1 MAACCLRSKPLIAG
15 CRNWKNP
22 KGYEQLQWNKYWIPE
37 DCIGVKE
44 KEQSRTELP
53 ATGAVLRRRNRKR
66 GYYSSYGSSYGS
78 YGSYGHG
85 RNKEKKVAIGV
96 AAAVVVAI
104 LIIVVLGLVLGG
116 KKPDENEMAE
126 AVSEDLVSVD
136 LIFPTVSVDEAVSED
151 IAEPVTHPDDDF
163 RCKPLTPFYEGY
175 KVYSDDT
182 TATITSD
189 KVISEYAVL
198 IDLSDGHVV
207 ARKNADTVIYPASM
221 TKVMTVLVAAEN
233 ITDLDAEY
241 AVSQETMNYVFTNDC
256 SAVNYEVGEVA
267 TAREL
272 FYGTI
277 LPSGADA
284 ALTLADAACGSK
296 DAFVDAMNDK
306 AKELG
311 IANTAHFENPVG
323 IFSEDNKC
331 TVIDM
336 AMIMKA
342 ALENE
347 MCFKA
352 LSAHKY
358 KTAETEEHPD
368 GINISNRFLR
378 RIEDLETPGEVVAAK
393 TGFVNQSRNC
403 AVSYFE
409 AYDGKE
415 YICVTGKSTSAWQA
429 IYDHVEIY
437 NRYCACE
444 KTEETVSEDTAA
456 SENKAVSDDQAV
468 SENRIT
474 DKPALQ

>member
-1 MAACCLRSKPLIAG
+1 MA
-15 CRNWKNP
+15 
-22 KGYEQLQWNKYWIPE
+22 
-37 DCIGVKE
+37 E
-44 KEQSRTELP
+44 K
-53 ATGAVLRRRNRKR
+53 VLRRRNRKR
-66 GYYSSYGSSYGS
+66 GYHSSYSGS
-78 YGSYGHG
+78 YGSMYSSSYGR

-96 AAAVVVAI
+96 AAIVVVLI
-104 LIIVVLGLVLGG
+104 LLIVVLGLVLGS
-116 KKPDENEMAE
+116 KNSEEPETAE
-126 AVSEDLVSVD
+126 AVSEDIISVD
-136 LIFPTVSVDEAVSED
+136 LVFPTVSVDEAVSED

-163 RCKPLTPFYEGY
+163 RCTPLTPFYAGY
-175 KVYSDDT
+175 KVYSDDS
-182 TATITSD
+182 TAAITSD

-256 SAVNYEVGEVA
+256 SAVNYEVGEVV

-306 AKELG
+306 AAELG
-311 IANTAHFENPVG
+311 LAGTAHFENPVG

-358 KTAETEEHPD
+358 RTAETEEHPD
-368 GINISNRFLR
+368 GISISNRFLR

-415 YICVTGKSTSAWQA
+415 YICVTGKSSSAWQA

-444 KTEETVSEDTAA
+444 KPEESVSADE
-456 SENKAVSDDQAV
+456 AV
-468 SENRIT
+468 SENVAGETAEDR
-474 DKPALQ
+474 